1 VDHVLTLS
9 FPRAQSRP
17 TGSVVVAL
25 RGRAVDPG
33 AAEGVMR
40 PYVFK
45 ARPKFCLAYKP
56 AMIWVA
62 CPKCGHPH
70 EEYFGPADGDAR
82 AAEVAF
88 LQRAYHRVTE
98 IARGRSKHA
107 RTASR

>member
-1 VDHVLTLS
+1 VDHGLTGL
-9 FPRAQSRP
+9 AQSAQS
-17 TGSVVVAL
+17 GVAASVAVAW
-25 RGRAVDPG
+25 RGCAVDAR

-56 AMIWVA
+56 AVIWVE

-70 EEYFGPADGDAR
+70 EEYFGPADRDVR

-88 LQRAYHRVTE
+88 LQRAYHRVAE